1 MDTLVLTSL
10 LVSMGISTLTS
21 KDFFCRVSKIGN
33 DYDQYFPAMNDTLI
47 HFVCFFYQ
55 TFDDHQ

>member
-47 HFVCFFYQ
+47 HFVCFLSNIR
-55 TFDDHQ
+55 